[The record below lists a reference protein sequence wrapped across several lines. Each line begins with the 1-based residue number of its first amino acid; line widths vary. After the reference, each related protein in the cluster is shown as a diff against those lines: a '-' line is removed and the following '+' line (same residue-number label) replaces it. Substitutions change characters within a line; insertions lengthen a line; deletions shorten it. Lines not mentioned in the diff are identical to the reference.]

1 MIRRRRPNRRFWAL
15 AVALQ
20 RLVPAIGGEGDTGP
34 MGFNPFRPRRT
45 RPTDVVFVAAGLLL
59 TLALLLWAAGV
70 V

>member
-1 MIRRRRPNRRFWAL
+1 
-15 AVALQ
+15 
-20 RLVPAIGGEGDTGP
+20 
-34 MGFNPFRPRRT
+34 MGLNPFRPRRT